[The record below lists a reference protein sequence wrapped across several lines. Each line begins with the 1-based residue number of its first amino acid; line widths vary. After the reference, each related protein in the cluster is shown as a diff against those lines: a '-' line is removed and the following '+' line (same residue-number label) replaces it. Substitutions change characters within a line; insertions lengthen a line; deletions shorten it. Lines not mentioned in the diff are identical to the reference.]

1 MNALRSAFIKGLNE
15 LLKSLEVLDVVFSFV
30 ERFGDA
36 EFNASPLGGGKVD
49 LVARFADVV
58 VAWLGSCGQH
68 VKHSA
73 TILGAQLFRNLG
85 QLSHPLLPVLE
96 FLAGASFFVF
106 LLLGVGLFKSLFDL
120 FRPLVEDLFE
130 ISEHG

>member
-36 EFNASPLGGGKVD
+36 ELNASPLGGGKVD

-58 VAWLGSCGQH
+58 VAWL
-68 VKHSA
+68 
-73 TILGAQLFRNLG
+73 
-85 QLSHPLLPVLE
+85 
-96 FLAGASFFVF
+96 
-106 LLLGVGLFKSLFDL
+106 
-120 FRPLVEDLFE
+120 
-130 ISEHG
+130 